1 MAIVDARPDVDDL
14 SFLVD
19 EYQPT
24 RLPVLGTQQVEFGTV
39 GWLDLARDY
48 LTPRVADRRDS
59 LRGLRLAVDEVY
71 TDAPPHLEFTDGVA
85 AIHIVIDDGELTV
98 GVGTLDEPDVRVS
111 GNYDQ
116 AATLHTAVYEQMP
129 DRRERLTRELTHH
142 QRSELNN
149 VSGPI

>member
-1 MAIVDARPDVDDL
+1 MAIANARPNVDDL

-24 RLPVLGTQQVEFGTV
+24 RLPVLGSQQVEFGTV
-39 GWLDLARDY
+39 SWLDLARDY

-71 TDAPPHLEFTDGVA
+71 THAPPHLEFTDGVA
-85 AIHIVIDDGELTV
+85 AIHIVIDDGELAV
-98 GVGTLDEPDVRVS
+98 GAGTIDKPDMRIT

-116 AATLHTAVYEQMP
+116 VATLHTAVYAVSYTH
-129 DRRERLTRELTHH
+129 LTLPTI
-142 QRSELNN
+142 LL
-149 VSGPI
+149 V